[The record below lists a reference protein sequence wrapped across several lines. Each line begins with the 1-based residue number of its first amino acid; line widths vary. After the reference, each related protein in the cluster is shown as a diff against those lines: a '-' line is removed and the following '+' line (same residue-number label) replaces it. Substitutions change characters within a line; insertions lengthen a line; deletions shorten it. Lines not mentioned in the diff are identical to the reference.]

1 MLKPNPRIS
10 NRNSWQWRNVFVAV
24 AAGMAGAAC
33 VPAARAADLTVRIMT
48 QNVYQGTNF
57 DEVRAATS
65 PGEFAAAVT
74 TTYNNIL
81 ATQPAERAEALA
93 REIAREQPD
102 LVSLQEVATL
112 LTGSRPATAVRFNY
126 LQLLQADLQALGQDY
141 SVIATHPELDAEAP
155 STLGFDVRL
164 MTGDVLLA
172 RSSDNATLTNIH
184 LGDYTNQLSIPTL
197 PIRDLRGLASV
208 DVSMGGATF
217 RFASTHLTFP
227 PVQLLQMN
235 ELISSTSGA
244 TLPLIIVG
252 DFNANA
258 DNPADPTFATYQAA
272 ISAGFVDAWSA
283 AHPGDPGFTCC
294 QSQNLLNPISSLDQR
309 IDLVLL
315 RGGIGVDDVHL
326 IGESD
331 GDRTTLS
338 GLWPSDHAGVIADLE
353 IPEVSIAVP
362 EPSTWA
368 MTLLGFTALGFAGWR
383 AHNRQAPASEV
394 MLLRS

>member
-10 NRNSWQWRNVFVAV
+10 NRNSWQWRNAFVAV

-33 VPAARAADLTVRIMT
+33 VPAARAADLTVRIIT

-272 ISAGFVDAWSA
+272 ISAGFVDAWS
-283 AHPGDPGFTCC
+283 
-294 QSQNLLNPISSLDQR
+294 
-309 IDLVLL
+309 DLVLL